1 MSQIDHPVANPY
13 GIAYALRMA
22 TRVIPKTQLR
32 DRIREELDGLG
43 DDTLVITD
51 RGHAIAVAVSV
62 ERWNGLQET
71 AETLADRVAVLE
83 HRIGSGPVRPIDQVL
98 DDIEAEDAHLSG
110 GPHQKR

>member
-1 MSQIDHPVANPY
+1 
-13 GIAYALRMA
+13 MA

-51 RGHAIAVAVSV
+51 RGRAIAVAVSV
-62 ERWNGLQET
+62 ERWNGLQEN

-83 HRIGSGPVRPIDQVL
+83 HRIGSGPLRPIERVL

-110 GPHQKR
+110 GPHQRR